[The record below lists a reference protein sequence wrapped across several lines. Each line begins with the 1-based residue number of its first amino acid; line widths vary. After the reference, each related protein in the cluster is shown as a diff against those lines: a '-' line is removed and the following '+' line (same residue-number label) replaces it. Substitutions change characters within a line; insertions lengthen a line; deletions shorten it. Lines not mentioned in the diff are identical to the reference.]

1 MREVVRTTRQ
11 VAPSRACVLIVGE
24 TGTGKELI
32 ARAIHDLSPRS
43 SGPYI
48 RVNCGALTESLL
60 ESELFGHV
68 KGSFTGAVDN
78 RTGRFEA
85 AHTGSIFL
93 DEINSTSPKLQVK
106 LLRVLQEGEFERVGD
121 TSTDKVD
128 TRIIAATNRDLLDEI
143 DAGRFREDLYYR
155 LNVVPIY
162 LPPLRERREDIEPLV
177 EFFLKRYAE
186 QNRRE
191 VRRVHPEAMRL
202 LREHDWPGNVREL
215 QNYVERAVILGDGP
229 RADRSST
236 CRRSS
241 AARPPRGRSA
251 PGGGDLAALTSELVR
266 QGIRAAGPR
275 ANDLHDR
282 IVGQVERELIQQVL
296 QACERVQIKAAARL
310 GINRNTLHK
319 KLAEFRID
327 EAGRPGDR
335 VADGGNGDGHRRRSQ
350 SPSPVARA
358 GRPGAP
364 SRRLTTDR
372 ARSVVR
378 PDRRE
383 PVVAIARQ
391 RPSTLGTWPVGLGSG
406 ALSTSTD
413 KYLRS
418 TNGQPHGQRTR
429 TTTWSSTGST
439 RATAWSCSAGSRTAR
454 STWSSPTRRSTS
466 ATTTTSTTTA
476 ATPQA
481 YLDWTRPGAARSC
494 ACSSPTARSGWRSA
508 TSSPP
513 S

>member
-1 MREVVRTTRQ
+1 MAPPYDRISTRRGDGTSLPGIIGNGAVMAEVFRITQQ

-32 ARAIHDLSPRS
+32 ARAIHDLSPRY

-93 DEINSTSPKLQVK
+93 DEVNSTSPKLQVK

-121 TSTDKVD
+121 TRTVKVD

-162 LPPLRERREDIEPLV
+162 LPPLRERREDIPVLV

-191 VRRVHPEAMRL
+191 VRRVHPDAMRL
-202 LREHDWPGNVREL
+202 LRDHDWPGNVREL

-229 RADRSST
+229 ELNVGHL
-236 CRRSS
+236 
-241 AARPPRGRSA
+241 PPQLRGESA
-251 PGGGDLAALTSELVR
+251 PRPIRARGGDLGTLTSELVR
-266 QGIRAAGPR
+266 QGIRAAGPG
-275 ANDLHDR
+275 ANDLHNR

-327 EAGRPGDR
+327 ENEAG
-335 VADGGNGDGHRRRSQ
+335 GGSSHANGDGN
-350 SPSPVARA
+350 
-358 GRPGAP
+358 GEPGP
-364 SRRLTTDR
+364 
-372 ARSVVR
+372 
-378 PDRRE
+378 P
-383 PVVAIARQ
+383 
-391 RPSTLGTWPVGLGSG
+391 
-406 ALSTSTD
+406 
-413 KYLRS
+413 
-418 TNGQPHGQRTR
+418 
-429 TTTWSSTGST
+429 
-439 RATAWSCSAGSRTAR
+439 
-454 STWSSPTRRSTS
+454 
-466 ATTTTSTTTA
+466 
-476 ATPQA
+476 
-481 YLDWTRPGAARSC
+481 PGDE
-494 ACSSPTARSGWRSA
+494 
-508 TSSPP
+508 
-513 S
+513 